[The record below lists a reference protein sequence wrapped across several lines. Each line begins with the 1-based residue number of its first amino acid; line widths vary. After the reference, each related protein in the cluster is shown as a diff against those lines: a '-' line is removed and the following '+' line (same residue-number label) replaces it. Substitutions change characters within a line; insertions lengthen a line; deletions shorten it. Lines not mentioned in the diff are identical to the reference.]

1 MWAGLTL
8 IGLAASTKADL
19 TLGATIMVTGAGLA
33 GALIPGVRHRPG
45 RVTRQAWSGLFA
57 LGWSLFALW
66 QMVGLLIQPDNSW
79 HVTGQVAI
87 SQSDVTAA
95 VFSND
100 GSQLALGATDGTVT
114 VWITQDGKPGI
125 ELAGQTAPIQTIA
138 FARDG
143 SLIAASACEAD
154 CTQPRI
160 GWWQASDGQLIHM
173 EAVTGTAVTDL
184 AFTPERSILAIGVCR
199 QSTDT
204 ALCREG
210 EAQLWSTIN
219 PTFLDTRPGVGV
231 ALSPNMAAPL
241 LASAEKDTVV
251 VRQLLTNAVSYT
263 LPMSETI
270 NHLIFSPD
278 GKWLAANGDRLTR
291 VWRVV
296 DGAPAGDF
304 SRSTASTSNVSF
316 SPDGRLMAQ
325 IDGTAIKVWQVADHA
340 LRRELLTPYVL
351 YAVAFAPDGTLLSY
365 AATDHTILRWW
376 VGK

>member
-1 MWAGLTL
+1 
-8 IGLAASTKADL
+8 
-19 TLGATIMVTGAGLA
+19 
-33 GALIPGVRHRPG
+33 
-45 RVTRQAWSGLFA
+45 
-57 LGWSLFALW
+57 
-66 QMVGLLIQPDNSW
+66 
-79 HVTGQVAI
+79 
-87 SQSDVTAA
+87 
-95 VFSND
+95 
-100 GSQLALGATDGTVT
+100 LGATDGAVT
-114 VWITQDGKPGI
+114 VWSTQDGKPGTR
-125 ELAGQTAPIQTIA
+125 LVGQPAPIRTIA

-143 SLIAASACEAD
+143 SLIAASACDAD

-173 EAVTGTAVTDL
+173 ESVTGTAVTGL

-210 EAQLWSTIN
+210 AAQLWSTAN
-219 PTFLDTRPGVGV
+219 PTFLDTRPGVGI
-231 ALSPNMAAPL
+231 ALSPNVTAPL
-241 LASAEKDTVV
+241 LASAEKGTVV
-251 VRQLLTNAVSYT
+251 VRQLLTNVISHT

-278 GKWLAANGDRLTR
+278 GKWLAASGDRLTR

-296 DGAPAGDF
+296 DGASVGDF

-325 IDGTAIKVWQVADHA
+325 IDGMAIKVWQVADHA
-340 LRRELLTPYVL
+340 LRRELLTPYAL
-351 YAVAFAPDGTLLSY
+351 YAVAFASDGTLLSY
-365 AATDHTILRWW
+365 AATDRTLLHWW